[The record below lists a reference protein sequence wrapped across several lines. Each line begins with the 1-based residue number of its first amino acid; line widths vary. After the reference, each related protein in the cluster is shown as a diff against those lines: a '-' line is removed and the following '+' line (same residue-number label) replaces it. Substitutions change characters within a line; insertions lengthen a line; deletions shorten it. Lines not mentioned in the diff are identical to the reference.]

1 MGVAFLYGV
10 GGGKSAELQAKSV
23 NLNLANGDQV
33 ISPDTGYDGMTSV
46 TVICPATAIPENI
59 KKDVVI
65 GGITGTYEGSAIAN
79 NLDGLVDGTITSF
92 TMPQGKTKVH
102 RYLFYN
108 VTSLQTANLQGA
120 TQTEDYAFYGTT
132 NAAITLPSTLTN
144 IAQYS
149 FYNAGKGT
157 APMELNCPNA
167 ACTVGSNAFQQA
179 RISKVIGKF
188 GSIGNYAFN
197 SCNILTEVDMSQCDG
212 IGSYAF
218 AKSTGNIWILSK
230 CHIVVNGS
238 IGSYAFDYR
247 SEISDLQVRG
257 QVSSIGDG
265 AFRNVGYGRTNPMR
279 YLFDFSTS
287 TFTSIGTY
295 AFQYVQYADF
305 YLPIT
310 CTTLNAQAFN
320 GSVYNNIYFTTDTPP
335 TIQSNTFANMSNTNL
350 WVPYQKANAYRTKS
364 NWVSVVSSVKGYA
377 AENTFSLNDTLPEIN
392 DEGYGLTWYSDKAM
406 TTQVTT
412 VSDPTQKYYC
422 TVGTTI
428 LAYKIKA
435 VTQMDCTVSI
445 VDTNNHSYSVNDQV
459 LVGTVLTIDATPDT
473 AGWTP
478 YMFEVNGS
486 TFTPGDTITV
496 ASDISVTALYWDG
509 INVPINPDMG
519 QNSWAMIK
527 LGMQNGL
534 GAQLWTVG
542 KNTYKEYTG
551 TSTGVTYR
559 MFYADNTEGR
569 YDYNSGGGVKSNGV
583 LMAHVLYGTTQ
594 TTQWNPSNNSNYPS
608 STLFNYLHNTVK
620 ADMPTELQDLLEY
633 VKVPVATSGSNST
646 IIYAASQVITPS
658 QIELGSNSY
667 SAAGQGTTW
676 KYFADNNNNTSRI
689 MQQNGTNRAYWTRS
703 PHSGYTNYAV
713 IVNVD
718 GSFTYDI
725 VYYTSRVA
733 FAIAW

>member
-1 MGVAFLYGV
+1 
-10 GGGKSAELQAKSV
+10 
-23 NLNLANGDQV
+23 
-33 ISPDTGYDGMTSV
+33 
-46 TVICPATAIPENI
+46 
-59 KKDVVI
+59 
-65 GGITGTYEGSAIAN
+65 
-79 NLDGLVDGTITSF
+79 
-92 TMPQGKTKVH
+92 
-102 RYLFYN
+102 
-108 VTSLQTANLQGA
+108 
-120 TQTEDYAFYGTT
+120 
-132 NAAITLPSTLTN
+132 
-144 IAQYS
+144 
-149 FYNAGKGT
+149 
-157 APMELNCPNA
+157 
-167 ACTVGSNAFQQA
+167 
-179 RISKVIGKF
+179 
-188 GSIGNYAFN
+188 
-197 SCNILTEVDMSQCDG
+197 
-212 IGSYAF
+212 
-218 AKSTGNIWILSK
+218 
-230 CHIVVNGS
+230 
-238 IGSYAFDYR
+238 
-247 SEISDLQVRG
+247 
-257 QVSSIGDG
+257 
-265 AFRNVGYGRTNPMR
+265 
-279 YLFDFSTS
+279 
-287 TFTSIGTY
+287 
-295 AFQYVQYADF
+295 
-305 YLPIT
+305 
-310 CTTLNAQAFN
+310 
-320 GSVYNNIYFTTDTPP
+320 
-335 TIQSNTFANMSNTNL
+335 
-350 WVPYQKANAYRTKS
+350 
-364 NWVSVVSSVKGYA
+364 
-377 AENTFSLNDTLPEIN
+377 LNDTLPEIN

-435 VTQMDCTVSI
+435 ITQMDCTVSI

-676 KYFADNNNNTSRI
+676 KYFADNNNNASRI

-703 PHSGYTNYAV
+703 PSNGYADVAV
-713 IVNVD
+713 IVTTD
-718 GSFTYDI
+718 GSFNFDG
-725 VYYTSRVA
+725 VYYTLRVA